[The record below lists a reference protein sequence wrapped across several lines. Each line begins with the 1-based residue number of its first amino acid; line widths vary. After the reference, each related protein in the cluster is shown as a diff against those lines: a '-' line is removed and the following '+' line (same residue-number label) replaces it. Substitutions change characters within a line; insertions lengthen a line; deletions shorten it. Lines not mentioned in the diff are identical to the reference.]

1 MSVTRCARPSRPS
14 AAAIVSIAANNRHR
28 TCAFFECCLIV
39 LRMTPERDPSL
50 LSLRPLPA
58 GLLLL
63 GPLLRPA
70 R

>member
-1 MSVTRCARPSRPS
+1 MVSPIARPNRPDQRISTPAFLHSRRRPVYS
-14 AAAIVSIAANNRHR
+14 R
-28 TCAFFECCLIV
+28 
-39 LRMTPERDPSL
+39 RMTHAGDLPL